1 MAFWVP
7 IGSLFIFQ
15 GPYFQCFGL
24 IHAKNVNLVCMYT
37 TMSYLDL
44 TVMRNQNCPVF
55 AGTGSGLHCPKTLI
69 FTYASRV
76 KFHKSSFRVLILA
89 AGGPYWV
96 SLSQKMGP
104 YWVPISKLG
113 GP

>member
-1 MAFWVP
+1 MRHITCVVLNHQLLMKIVP
-7 IGSLFIFQ
+7 I
-15 GPYFQCFGL
+15 
-24 IHAKNVNLVCMYT
+24 
-37 TMSYLDL
+37 
-44 TVMRNQNCPVF
+44 F

-76 KFHKSSFRVLILA
+76 KFHKSSFWVLILA

-96 SLSQKMGP
+96 SISQKMGP

>member
-55 AGTGSGLHCPKTLI
+55 AGTGSGLHCPKILI
-69 FTYASRV
+69 STYASRV
-76 KFHKSSFRVLILA
+76 KFHKSSFWVLFLA
-89 AGGPYWV
+89 AGGPY
-96 SLSQKMGP
+96 
-104 YWVPISKLG
+104 
-113 GP
+113 